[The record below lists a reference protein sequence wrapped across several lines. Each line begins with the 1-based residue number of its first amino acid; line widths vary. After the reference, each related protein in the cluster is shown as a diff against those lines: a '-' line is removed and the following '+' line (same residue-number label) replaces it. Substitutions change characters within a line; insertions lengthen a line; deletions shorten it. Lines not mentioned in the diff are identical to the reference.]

1 MHIAIYNIITKT
13 HSFIRINSKRQKIMT
28 DIQNQKDLYFLVDE
42 FYKKLLADE
51 RINYIFKEVV
61 KIKIEEHLPILVT
74 FWSQMILGTGG
85 YTNNLTDIHLKVDQ
99 LEHLTP
105 ELFDIWLHHFN
116 ETVDQNFVGK
126 NANEIKLQAKNLS
139 IILQIKIAKEH

>member
-1 MHIAIYNIITKT
+1 MI
-13 HSFIRINSKRQKIMT
+13 

-42 FYKKLLADE
+42 FYKKLLADN
-51 RINYIFKEVV
+51 RINFIFTDIV

-85 YTNNLTDIHLKVDQ
+85 YTNNLTDVHLKVDK

-105 ELFDIWLHHFN
+105 EMFNIWIDYFDQTVN
-116 ETVDQNFVGK
+116 ESFIGN
-126 NANEIKLQAKNLS
+126 NATEIKKQAQNLS
-139 IILQIKIAKEH
+139 VILQIKIKQQNI